1 MPAPETIASP
11 DVDAAI
17 MRVLEAE
24 QRARGEIRSCEAQAR
39 SIRLA
44 GTARA
49 HAIAER
55 AARRVA
61 RVHAWTDAQIAS
73 RIAALDAERA
83 QLDAGSAPADLPD
96 RLNVAVSVL
105 ADEVIGAGR

>member
-1 MPAPETIASP
+1 MVAT

-24 QRARGEIRSCEAQAR
+24 QHARREIQKCEAQSR

-49 HAIAER
+49 HAIAEQ

-73 RIAALDAERA
+73 RIAALDTQRAE
-83 QLDAGSAPADLPD
+83 LDAGGTPIHQHD
-96 RLNVAVSVL
+96 RLSAAVATLV
-105 ADEVIGAGR
+105 DELIYATR